1 MSNIKSVVMKLTSG
15 STPLQPTLPSAA
27 KAARTSIQDMPSLT
41 PGQQLDALQLAN
53 RETALARV
61 AQIINRQGSQLS
73 ELVLDIRGKSLP
85 VQANIGNTDLA
96 TGDWVKVLRTG
107 NELQLMGKLAPALEA
122 GIAKALA
129 QRLPGQA
136 NLATGL
142 EKLMSSL
149 TQGLRPPLSPG
160 QLPSTT
166 PAEPLPEAARK
177 ALGDL
182 LARLP
187 GSQSFSPGA
196 GTRDSSVQLVKQWLS
211 ESGVFAESRLV
222 QTPSPALPDLK
233 LALGRIITAL
243 LARQGDTPEHFNR
256 LTPLTSPELISA
268 PLQFPLTTA
277 PTPGISTE
285 IVNTG
290 QLLRL
295 LAGMLNRITVNQLHS
310 QVLSARAGG
319 ESQAPLST
327 VLIDLPWL
335 TASNEP
341 RVAQLRLEQYPDEQP
356 HAERSQETPVY
367 EWRLTLAM
375 DLDEAGPLH
384 FDIGLRQHTVS
395 ARVWAQKQSTLR
407 QVNQEL
413 PKLRQ
418 SLCELGLEVTELECR
433 QGAPQGQVTRLEHRL
448 VDTRA

>member
-1 MSNIKSVVMKLTSG
+1 MSNIKSVSMKLTSG
-15 STPLQPTLPSAA
+15 STPPQPPAPATTS
-27 KAARTSIQDMPSLT
+27 AARTTVPEVSSPA
-41 PGQQLDALQLAN
+41 PAQQLDALQLAN

-85 VQANIGNTDLA
+85 VQANVGNTELA
-96 TGDWVKVLRTG
+96 PGDWVKVVRAG

-129 QRLPGQA
+129 QRLPGQMD
-136 NLATGL
+136 LASGL
-142 EKLMSSL
+142 EKLLSSL
-149 TQGLRPPLSPG
+149 TLGVRAPLKPG

-166 PAEPLPEAARK
+166 PATPLPEAARK
-177 ALGDL
+177 ALGQL
-182 LARLP
+182 LTRLP
-187 GSQSFSPGA
+187 GSESFSPGA
-196 GTRDSSVQLVKQWLS
+196 GTRDQSVELVRQWLS

-222 QTPSPALPDLK
+222 QTPSQNLPDLK

-243 LARQGDTPEHFNR
+243 LARQGETPEQFNR
-256 LTPLTSPELISA
+256 LTPLASPQLVSA
-268 PLQFPLTTA
+268 PLQFPLSN
-277 PTPGISTE
+277 PQTPATSTE
-285 IVNTG
+285 AASTG

-319 ESQAPLST
+319 DPQAPMAT
-327 VLIDLPWL
+327 VLLDLPWL

-341 RVAQLRLEQYPDEQP
+341 RVAQLRMEQYPDKQDRP
-356 HAERSQETPVY
+356 ERNSDTPVY
-367 EWRLTLAM
+367 EWHLTLAM

-384 FDIGLRQHTVS
+384 FDVSLRQHTVS
-395 ARVWAQKQSTLR
+395 ARVWAGKQSTLR

-418 SLCELGLEVTELECR
+418 SLSELGLEVGDLECR
-433 QGAPQGQVTRLEHRL
+433 QGTPRSQITRLEHRL